1 MRRSLTYGVPTDRCG
16 LQLRLGIEKGFFR
29 DEGIDLELRVVFGGP
44 EIAAELDAGRLLIGE
59 LGAPPG
65 LTAMANGARF
75 KVVGS
80 GVRRGAV
87 LYFVARKHFSTFAEL
102 KRARLGVL
110 SNGSCSDW
118 YMRELLRHRGLD
130 PEADVTIVGLGQRY
144 PKILSLLCD
153 GDIDGAIIG
162 EPHVSMGEAAGYFN
176 VWLGLNSCDF
186 APRMQWTIMVAN
198 NDLLLNESDLISSVL
213 SASRRSYRYAAE
225 HRAEWIDFGAR
236 YFRIP
241 RITMATSIE
250 RELPDLHFDCEVDR
264 EGLAAAIALQQ
275 RLGSVP
281 ASLRLDDI
289 VDPHFTAIDAQPVPQ
304 VEQAPGF

>member
-1 MRRSLTYGVPTDRCG
+1 MPRALIYGVPTDRCG

-29 DEGIDLELRVVFGGP
+29 DEGIDLDLRVVFGGP

-87 LYFVARKHFSTFAEL
+87 LYFVACKPFSSFAEL

-110 SNGSCSDW
+110 SEGSCSDW
-118 YMRELLRHRGLD
+118 YMRELLRHQGLD
-130 PEADVTIVGLGQRY
+130 PEGDVTIVGLGQRY
-144 PKILSLLCD
+144 PKVLTLLSD
-153 GDIDGAIIG
+153 GALDGAIIG

-198 NDLLLNESDLISSVL
+198 NDLLLNEPDLISSVL
-213 SASRRSYRYAAE
+213 SACRRSYRYAAK

-236 YFRIP
+236 YFRIA
-241 RITMATSIE
+241 RSTMARSIE
-250 RELPDLHFDCEVDR
+250 RELPDLHFDCEVDP

-281 ASLRLDDI
+281 ASLRLNDI
-289 VDPHFTAIDAQPVPQ
+289 VEPNFTEMGAAS
-304 VEQAPGF
+304 AAG

>member
-1 MRRSLTYGVPTDRCG
+1 MPKPLTYGVPTDRCG

-44 EIAAELDAGRLLIGE
+44 EIAAELDAGRLLVGE

-87 LYFVARKHFSTFAEL
+87 LYFVACKQFSSFAEL

-110 SNGSCSDW
+110 SEGSCSDW
-118 YMRELLRHRGLD
+118 YMRELLRHRRLD
-130 PEADVTIVGLGQRY
+130 PEGEVTIVGLGQRY
-144 PKILSLLCD
+144 PKVLTLLSD
-153 GDIDGAIIG
+153 GALDGAIIG

-198 NDLLLNESDLISSVL
+198 NDLLLDEPDLISSVL
-213 SASRRSYRYAAE
+213 SACRRSYRYAAE
-225 HRAEWIDFGAR
+225 HRAEWIDFGAH
-236 YFRIP
+236 YFRIA
-241 RITMATSIE
+241 RSTMARSIE
-250 RELPDLHFDCEVDR
+250 RELPDLHFDCEVDM

-281 ASLRLDDI
+281 ASLRLNDI
-289 VDPHFTAIDAQPVPQ
+289 VDPHFTVIGAQPVLR
-304 VEQAPGF
+304 VEQATGI